1 MGVLVNGVWTN
12 EDSNEKSKSGDFIR
26 KDSKYRNWI
35 YPEKPLTSNNSQEF
49 ISEKNRYV
57 LYVSYACPW
66 AHRTIIYRA
75 ILGLEKVIDVC
86 VVNPVYNATGWS
98 QEGWSFQEYS
108 DVSGDHINGKKHLHE
123 IYTLSKKDY
132 SGKVTVPVLWD
143 KKSNTIVNNESADII
158 KILNFSFKD
167 FCTNWIDLY
176 PEKLKT
182 EIDDLNEYIY
192 SNLNNGVYRTGFAS
206 SQNAYENGVKNIF
219 LSLEKIEKLLE
230 NKNYL
235 FGDTPLETD
244 WRLFTTLIRFDPV
257 YYYHFKCNTKKLKSF
272 KNIQKYINNLS
283 NYPKIINTIKL
294 NHIIDHYY
302 LSHLK
307 INPYGIIPIGAPKSF
322 QEIFN

>member
-1 MGVLVNGVWTN
+1 MGVLVDGFWTN

-26 KDSKYRNWI
+26 KDSKFRNWI
-35 YPEKPLTSNNSQEF
+35 YPKKPTTSNNFQEF
-49 ISEKNRYV
+49 ISEKGRYV

-66 AHRTIIYRA
+66 AHRTIIYRS
-75 ILGLEKVIDVC
+75 ILGL
-86 VVNPVYNATGWS
+86 ASGWS
-98 QEGWSFQEYS
+98 QEGWSFQNYA
-108 DVSGDHINGKKHLHE
+108 DVPGDHINQKKYLHE
-123 IYTLSKKDY
+123 IYTISKKDY

-143 KKSNTIVNNESADII
+143 KKSKTIVNNESADII
-158 KILNFSFKD
+158 KILNFSFKE
-167 FCTNWIDLY
+167 FCLNWIDLY

-206 SQNAYENGVKNIF
+206 SQNAYEIGVKNIF

-230 NKNYL
+230 NKKYL
-235 FGDTPLETD
+235 FGNTPLETD

-272 KNIQKYINNLS
+272 KNIQNYIKNLS
-283 NYPKIINTIKL
+283 NYPKIMNTIKF

-322 QEIFN
+322 EEIFN